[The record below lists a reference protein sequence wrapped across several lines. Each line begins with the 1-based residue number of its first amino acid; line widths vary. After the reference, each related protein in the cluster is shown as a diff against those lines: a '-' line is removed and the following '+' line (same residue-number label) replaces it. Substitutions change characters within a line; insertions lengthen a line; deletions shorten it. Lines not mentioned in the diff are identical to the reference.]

1 MAKDDFKVKKGLV
14 VGKGIVADSDV
25 TANAFIGDGSQ
36 LTNLDYSNISSNLP
50 NILDSGNVSALI
62 DSADTHDSAAV
73 LGQITSTVDGDY
85 VKARMLSADGG
96 ITDLKYSQYDHTAS
110 TITFTVTV
118 DTKTSNHRYYGTGSG
133 SAYFI
138 EGDES
143 PFIQLVPGNVYRFDG
158 YGTNSGHPLKFYLEA
173 DRTTQYT
180 TGVTEDFDYTEISV
194 TETTPTVLYY
204 QCSAHAYMGNAVHTM
219 TKSFYGDSDVNI
231 LIAAI
236 DTHDSAAVQA
246 QFDSNFTDT
255 ITITK
260 NSTTDPALILQT
272 TADGSN
278 AAPIMEFIR
287 NTSQANNGDYLGQ
300 IKFRGED
307 SGGSATT
314 DIYAKI
320 TGKISDATDGT
331 EDGLIE
337 YAVKSG
343 GSNTILAR
351 MTGAGANGRLD
362 ILNGADI
369 SVATGGD
376 ITVDGNSVLTTA
388 STYVQSVTAGS
399 GIKSIASAS
408 TPTVTVDSGFVTGLF
423 TGGDGISYSGGTIA
437 LDPTD
442 SATFAN
448 VTATNEI
455 RIKDSAN
462 GSEVS
467 HLSGDPNLGLVIHS
481 HAHATDGGIRFVI
494 HDTADS
500 DFLVINRTNGISFEN
515 RRVRN
520 IADPTADQDAAS
532 KAYVDAVAEGLHVH
546 APTRAATVGTLASIT
561 GVTSVAY
568 DSGTAGVGSFL
579 AITGSLDSIDG
590 VALASA
596 DRLLIKN
603 ETNQAFNGIYVWDS
617 ATRITRALD
626 FDTPAEL
633 AGGDFVFNQEGTV
646 NADAG
651 FVQTETL
658 SSIGDSAVIFVQFSG
673 AGQITAGDGLSKTG
687 NELDVDL
694 ASASGLEF
702 SSNQLKIKPVINDY
716 TINLSASGIKL
727 SQADGTQGGI
737 ANEHIN
743 YSNTL
748 ASGLT
753 PITINRLFEGTLET
767 LDSLAA
773 HEGATYKFYTTA
785 RGDSDTRAL
794 VDSDYVRLRADSDYV
809 KSIADSD
816 YIKTVTSF
824 PSTNLD
830 NSSVTVTA
838 GKGLLNGGSVSLGDT
853 ITIDLDSANIQSFT
867 LDSGEVIN
875 LIDSAYVRPLAR
887 AAIVAGTNITYDS
900 ATGVIS
906 GAASL
911 TVKDEGSIL
920 TTSATALNFVGPGVT
935 ATGSGTEK
943 TITIE
948 GSAPSFAV
956 ALNLLDSTG
965 RAGTD
970 IPSALGVGDPV
981 FYDSDAG
988 YWTGAKAD
996 SASTA
1001 SHVIVE
1007 YSTSNSN
1014 FKIAQT
1020 GVFTLDSNSGS
1031 PTFLDNSY
1039 YYISDSSGVPTPTQP
1054 TTGIFQALYYAL
1066 DSDTIDINLGDP
1078 VEIGVGTTDV
1088 EQFPAVSQ
1096 GATVLTLTQSIDT
1109 ARTDVFKNGVLL
1121 REGASQDYA
1130 INSPT
1135 QITMVDALDDSDLIS
1150 VRSTVLGTT
1159 LNTAT
1164 TVISGTTASAPN
1176 PSVTGDAN
1184 TGLFS
1189 AAADTVSIATG
1200 GSERLKVTNSGIEVT
1215 GTISGASGIEVTG
1228 TISGGPTIDSATI
1241 SGDLTLTGGVGIP
1254 NVATLSD
1261 ISLPSVTTYY
1271 IDSGNVAKLITADS
1285 AEIHIN
1291 THDANFA
1298 NYIGTSFSIMV
1309 ENNGGGSIDV
1319 VTKAGKSGDTVFF
1332 NTSNLVTISTNQF
1345 AIISGMVF
1353 DADNLLIN
1361 SIHLD
1366 SDITT

>member
-25 TANAFIGDGSQ
+25 RANAFIGDGSQ
-36 LTNLDYSNISSNLP
+36 LTNLDYNNITSNLP

-73 LGQITSTVDGDY
+73 LSQITSTVDGDY

-110 TITFTVTV
+110 TITFDVTV
-118 DTKTSNHRYYGTGSG
+118 ASKTSDHRYYGTGSG

-158 YGTNSGHPLKFYLEA
+158 YGTSSGHPLKFYLEA

-180 TGVTEDFDYTEISV
+180 TGVTEASGYTEISV

-219 TKSFYGDSDVNI
+219 TKSFYGDSDVSV
-231 LIAAI
+231 LIDSALTAL
-236 DTHDSAAVQA
+236 DTHDSAAV
-246 QFDSNFTDT
+246 
-255 ITITK
+255 
-260 NSTTDPALILQT
+260 
-272 TADGSN
+272 
-278 AAPIMEFIR
+278 
-287 NTSQANNGDYLGQ
+287 LGQ
-300 IKFRGED
+300 INTTVTTNYINSLSGTLDADTLGGNDSNYFTNAGNLTGTLD
-307 SGGSATT
+307 SGRIPTLVLGT
-314 DIYAKI
+314 D
-320 TGKISDATDGT
+320 T
-331 EDGLIE
+331 
-337 YAVKSG
+337 
-343 GSNTILAR
+343 
-351 MTGAGANGRLD
+351 NG
-362 ILNGADI
+362 N
-369 SVATGGD
+369 
-376 ITVDGNSVLTTA
+376 
-388 STYVQSVTAGS
+388 YVQSTTAGL
-399 GIKSIASAS
+399 GIKSLSAAGEGVDQTIA
-408 TPTVTVDSGFVTGLF
+408 VDSGFVTGLF

-520 IADPTADQDAAS
+520 LADPTAGQDAATKS
-532 KAYVDAVAEGLHVH
+532 YVDAVAEGLHVH
-546 APTRAATVGTLASIT
+546 APTRAATIGTLASIT

-617 ATRITRALD
+617 ATRITRAVD

-673 AGQITAGDGLSKTG
+673 AGQITAGDGLSKIGNTLSVNTG
-687 NELDVDL
+687 AGLIIAGDAVRIGEDALDTYFL
-694 ASASGLEF
+694 
-702 SSNQLKIKPVINDY
+702 NM
-716 TINLSASGIKL
+716 
-727 SQADGTQGGI
+727 GTSTTALGKQVGI
-737 ANEHIN
+737 ANIFLETN
-743 YSNTL
+743 
-748 ASGLT
+748 
-753 PITINRLFEGTLET
+753 ET
-767 LDSLAA
+767 LDDLTA

-794 VDSDYVRLRADSDYV
+794 VDSDYVRFRVDSVDSDYVKSIVDSDYVRFRVDSDYVKSIVDSDYV

-838 GKGLLNGGSVSLGDT
+838 GKGLLNGGSVFLGGT

-867 LDSGEVIN
+867 LDSGEVTN
-875 LIDSAYVRPLAR
+875 LIDSGYVRPLAR

-920 TTSATALNFVGPGVT
+920 TTSATTLNFVGPGVT
-935 ATGSGTEK
+935 ATGSGAEK

-970 IPSALGVGDPV
+970 ITSALGVGDPV

-1121 REGASQDYA
+1121 RQGVSQDYT

-1164 TVISGTTASAPN
+1164 TVIDGTSASNPG
-1176 PSVTGDAN
+1176 PSVLGDAN

-1189 AAADTVSIATG
+1189 DASDTLSIATG
-1200 GSERLKVTNSGIEVT
+1200 GSERLKVTNSGIET
-1215 GTISGASGIEVTG
+1215 TSG
-1228 TISGGPTIDSATI
+1228 I
-1241 SGDLTLTGGVGIP
+1241 SGDLTLNSGVGIP
-1254 NVATLSD
+1254 NNKGFGTIGASD
-1261 ISLPSVTTYY
+1261 IRFN
-1271 IDSGNVAKLITADS
+1271 IDSGNTGTVTFNSNQNLVVGTTGNAALTP
-1285 AEIHIN
+1285 
-1291 THDANFA
+1291 
-1298 NYIGTSFSIMV
+1298 YIGTAFTILAFNNDVNSDRTLTVQADTGDTLHFSST
-1309 ENNGGGSIDV
+1309 NV
-1319 VTKAGKSGDTVFF
+1319 VTVSSQKM
-1332 NTSNLVTISTNQF
+1332 

-1353 DADNLLIN
+1353 DADDLVIS
-1361 SIHLD
+1361 SISLD
-1366 SDITT
+1366 SSLTF

>member
-50 NILDSGNVSALI
+50 NILDSGNVNALI
-62 DSADTHDSAAV
+62 TAADTHDSAAV
-73 LGQITSTVDGDY
+73 VAQIDSDY
-85 VKARMLSADGG
+85 IELRRPAES
-96 ITDLKYSQYDHTAS
+96 IFDL
-110 TITFTVTV
+110 
-118 DTKTSNHRYYGTGSG
+118 SG
-133 SAYFI
+133 SANPNYAFT
-138 EGDES
+138 GDGFPAS
-143 PFIQLVPGNVYRFDG
+143 ANDPDLYLTRGKTYKFTGISGSHPLQIRTSAGGSAY
-158 YGTNSGHPLKFYLEA
+158 NSG
-173 DRTTQYT
+173 
-180 TGVTEDFDYTEISV
+180 VTNNGGSGTVIFTVPMDA
-194 TETTPTVLYY
+194 PTSLVY
-204 QCSAHAYMGNAVHTM
+204 QCTVHSDMVGNIYIDKVVGVDSAAVN
-219 TKSFYGDSDVNI
+219 S
-231 LIAAI
+231 LISAA
-236 DTHDSAAVQA
+236 DTHDSAAIQA

-351 MTGAGANGRLD
+351 MTGAGASGRLD

-515 RRVRN
+515 RRARN
-520 IADPTADQDAAS
+520 LADPVTDQDAAT

-546 APTRAATVGTLASIT
+546 EATRVATTQTLISDDNIT
-561 GVTSVAY
+561 AVTY
-568 DSGTAGVGSFL
+568 DSGASGVGAFL

-590 VALASA
+590 ITLVTN
-596 DRLLIKN
+596 DRILVKD
-603 ETNQAFNGIYVWDS
+603 ETNQANNGIYVWDS
-617 ATRITRALD
+617 ATRITRATD
-626 FDTPAEL
+626 FDTAAEI
-633 AGGDFVFNQEGTV
+633 AGGDFVFNTEGTT
-646 NADAG
+646 NASAG
-651 FVQTETL
+651 FVQTQPHTQPP
-658 SSIGDSAVIFVQFSG
+658 GDSAIVFQQFSG
-673 AGQITAGDGLSKTG
+673 AGQIIAGDGLSKTG
-687 NELDVDL
+687 NTLNVDL
-694 ASASGLEF
+694 AGTSGLEI
-702 SSNQLKIKPVINDY
+702 SSNQLRIDV
-716 TINLSASGIKL
+716 
-727 SQADGTQGGI
+727 AD
-737 ANEHIN
+737 
-743 YSNTL
+743 NTL
-748 ASGLT
+748 ELT
-753 PITINRLFEGTLET
+753 AQGIRIPQTGGGVGIEQLDLAGVGGTTAFSLANVISVTNEKTDNIPEGTTNL
-767 LDSLAA
+767 
-773 HEGATYKFYTTA
+773 YYTTA
-785 RGDSDTRAL
+785 RSDSDTRAL
-794 VDSDYVRLRADSDYV
+794 VDSDYVRLRADSDYVKSIVDSDYV

-838 GKGLLNGGSVSLGDT
+838 GKGLLNGGSVSLGGT
-853 ITIDLDSANIQSFT
+853 ITINLDSANIQSFT
-867 LDSGEVIN
+867 LDSGEVTN

-935 ATGSGTEK
+935 ASGSGAEK

-1096 GATVLTLTQSIDT
+1096 GATVLTLTQAINT

-1215 GTISGASGIEVTG
+1215 GTISG
-1228 TISGGPTIDSATI
+1228 GPTIDSATI

-1271 IDSGNVAKLITADS
+1271 IDSGNVAKLTTADS

-1332 NTSNLVTISTNQF
+1332 NTSNSVTISTNQF

>member
-50 NILDSGNVSALI
+50 NILDSSNVSALI

-118 DTKTSNHRYYGTGSG
+118 SSKTSDHRYYGTGSG

-158 YGTNSGHPLKFYLEA
+158 YGTSSGHPLKFYLEA

-180 TGVTEDFDYTEISV
+180 TGVTEASTYTEISV

-231 LIAAI
+231 LIAAT

-246 QFDSNFTDT
+246 QIDSNFNDT

-272 TADGSN
+272 TADGSS

-320 TGKISDATDGT
+320 TGKIADATDGT

-351 MTGAGANGRLD
+351 MTGSGANGRLD

-399 GIKSIASAS
+399 GIKSIASPS
-408 TPTVTVDSGFVTGLF
+408 NPTVTVDSGFVTGLF

-455 RIKDSAN
+455 KIKDSAN

-633 AGGDFVFNQEGTV
+633 AGGDFVFNQEGTT

-658 SSIGDSAVIFVQFSG
+658 NSIGDSAIIFVQFSG
-673 AGQITAGDGLSKTG
+673 AGQITAGDGLSKDGNTLNVNTG
-687 NELDVDL
+687 AGISIASDAVRIAENALDTYFL
-694 ASASGLEF
+694 
-702 SSNQLKIKPVINDY
+702 NM
-716 TINLSASGIKL
+716 
-727 SQADGTQGGI
+727 GTSTTALGKQVGI
-737 ANEHIN
+737 ANIFSE
-743 YSNTL
+743 T
-748 ASGLT
+748 T
-753 PITINRLFEGTLET
+753 ET
-767 LDSLAA
+767 LDNLTAY
-773 HEGATYKFYTTA
+773 EGSTYKFYTTA

-794 VDSDYVRLRADSDYV
+794 VDSDYVRLRVDSDYV
-809 KSIADSD
+809 KSITDSD
-816 YIKTVTSF
+816 YIKTVTNF

-830 NSSVTVTA
+830 NYSVTVTA
-838 GKGLLNGGSVSLGDT
+838 GKGLLNGGSVDLGSAVT
-853 ITIDLDSANIQSFT
+853 LNIDSANIQSFT
-867 LDSGEVIN
+867 VDSGEVSA
-875 LIDSAYVRPLAR
+875 LIDSALAVFD
-887 AAIVAGTNITYDS
+887 AHDS
-900 ATGVIS
+900 AAVQGQFDS
-906 GAASL
+906 A
-911 TVKDEGSIL
+911 IL
-920 TTSATALNFVGPGVT
+920 TTSIGTLSDVNLTGITHNYILKYDSDAGVFTAQVDGGAGAGAGASSSF
-935 ATGSGTEK
+935 
-943 TITIE
+943 TI
-948 GSAPSFAV
+948 

-981 FYDSDAG
+981 YYDSDAG

-996 SASTA
+996 SAATA
-1001 SHVIVE
+1001 SHIIVE

-1020 GVFTLDSNSGS
+1020 GIFTLDSDAAS
-1031 PTFLDNSY
+1031 PTFSDNSY
-1039 YYISDSSGVPTPTQP
+1039 YYLSDSSGVPTGTQP

-1096 GATVLTLTQSIDT
+1096 GATVLSLTQAIDT

-1121 REGASQDYA
+1121 RQGVSQDYT

-1189 AAADTVSIATG
+1189 GAADTVSIAAG
-1200 GSERLKVTNSGIEVT
+1200 GSEVLKATT
-1215 GTISGASGIEVTG
+1215 SGIEVTG

-1241 SGDLTLTGGVGIP
+1241 SGNLTLTGGTGIP
-1254 NVATLSD
+1254 NNVAISD
-1261 ISLPSVTTYY
+1261 ATTS
-1271 IDSGNVAKLITADS
+1271 IVFDLDSGNTGTFTFDDNSTLTIR
-1285 AEIHIN
+1285 N
-1291 THDANFA
+1291 TQSLPA
-1298 NYIGTSFSIMV
+1298 GTSFTILAKNTFVNSDRTLTLQV
-1309 ENNGGGSIDV
+1309 PTSNQLHFNSTNV
-1319 VTKAGKSGDTVFF
+1319 VTVAKDGH
-1332 NTSNLVTISTNQF
+1332 I

-1353 DADNLLIN
+1353 DANEIVI
-1361 SIHLD
+1361 SSVSLD
-1366 SDITT
+1366 SSLTF

>member
-73 LGQITSTVDGDY
+73 LGQITSTVDSDY
-85 VKARMLSADGG
+85 IELRRPAESIFNVVNSGG
-96 ITDLKYSQYDHTAS
+96 
-110 TITFTVTV
+110 
-118 DTKTSNHRYYGTGSG
+118 GS
-133 SAYFI
+133 SAYAYTGDGFI
-138 EGDES
+138 SSTDNPPLYLTRGKTYKFS
-143 PFIQLVPGNVYRFDG
+143 VNA
-158 YGTNSGHPLKFYLEA
+158 SGHPFWIKTS
-173 DRTTQYT
+173 DT
-180 TGVTEDFDYTEISV
+180 TGTGNQYNDGVTNNGAQVGDIIFTVPMDA
-194 TETTPTVLYY
+194 PTVLYY
-204 QCSAHAYMGNAVHTM
+204 ICQYHGDMKNTIYIDKVVGVDSATVSALI
-219 TKSFYGDSDVNI
+219 DS
-231 LIAAI
+231 A
-236 DTHDSAAVQA
+236 DTHDSAAV
-246 QFDSNFTDT
+246 
-255 ITITK
+255 
-260 NSTTDPALILQT
+260 
-272 TADGSN
+272 
-278 AAPIMEFIR
+278 
-287 NTSQANNGDYLGQ
+287 LGQ
-300 IKFRGED
+300 INTTVTTNYINSLSGTLDADTLGGNDSNYFTNAGNLTGTLD
-307 SGGSATT
+307 SGRIPTLILGT
-314 DIYAKI
+314 D
-320 TGKISDATDGT
+320 T
-331 EDGLIE
+331 
-337 YAVKSG
+337 
-343 GSNTILAR
+343 
-351 MTGAGANGRLD
+351 NG
-362 ILNGADI
+362 N
-369 SVATGGD
+369 
-376 ITVDGNSVLTTA
+376 
-388 STYVQSVTAGS
+388 YVQSTTAGL
-399 GIKSIASAS
+399 GIKSLSAAGEGVDQTIA
-408 TPTVTVDSGFVTGLF
+408 VDSGFVTGLF

-448 VTATNEI
+448 ITATNKFAI
-455 RIKDSAN
+455 FDSAN
-462 GSEVS
+462 GEEVAK
-467 HLSGDPNLGLVIHS
+467 LEGDPDNGLVIHS

-500 DFLVINRTNGISFEN
+500 DFLVINRTNGISFES
-515 RRVRN
+515 RRARN
-520 IADPTADQDAAS
+520 LADPVTDQDAAT

-546 APTRAATVGTLASIT
+546 EATRVATTQTLISDDNIT
-561 GVTSVAY
+561 AVTY
-568 DSGTAGVGSFL
+568 DSGASGVGAFL

-590 VALASA
+590 ITLVTN
-596 DRLLIKN
+596 DRILVKD
-603 ETNQAFNGIYVWDS
+603 ETNQANNGIYVWDS
-617 ATRITRALD
+617 ATRITRATD
-626 FDTPAEL
+626 FDTAAEI
-633 AGGDFVFNQEGTV
+633 AGGDFVFTTEGTT
-646 NADAG
+646 NASAG
-651 FVQTETL
+651 FVQTQPHTQAP
-658 SSIGDSAVIFVQFSG
+658 GDSAIVFQQFSG
-673 AGQITAGDGLSKTG
+673 AGQITAGEGLAKDGNTL
-687 NELDVDL
+687 NVDL
-694 ASASGLEF
+694 AGTSGLEF
-702 SSNQLKIKPVINDY
+702 SSNQLRIDV
-716 TINLSASGIKL
+716 
-727 SQADGTQGGI
+727 AD
-737 ANEHIN
+737 
-743 YSNTL
+743 NTL
-748 ASGLT
+748 ELT
-753 PITINRLFEGTLET
+753 AQGIRIPQTGGGVGIEQLDLAGVGGTT
-767 LDSLAA
+767 AFSLANVRA
-773 HEGATYKFYTTA
+773 VTNEKLTSLTALEDATYKFYTTA

-816 YIKTVTSF
+816 YIKTVTGF
-824 PSTNLD
+824 TNSNLT

-838 GKGLLNGGSVSLGDT
+838 GKGLLNGGSVALGSAVT
-853 ITIDLDSANIQSFT
+853 LNIDSANIQSFT
-867 LDSGEVIN
+867 LDSGEVTN

-911 TVKDEGSIL
+911 TVKDEGSAL
-920 TTSATALNFVGPGVT
+920 TTSATALNFVGDAVT
-935 ATGSGTEK
+935 ATGSGAEK
-943 TITIE
+943 TITIT
-948 GSAPSFAV
+948 GGTSSSFTV

-1096 GATVLTLTQSIDT
+1096 GATVLTLTQAINT

-1189 AAADTVSIATG
+1189 AAADTVSIAAG
-1200 GSERLKVTNSGIEVT
+1200 GSEVLKATTSGIEV
-1215 GTISGASGIEVTG
+1215 AG

-1241 SGDLTLTGGVGIP
+1241 SGNLTLTGGTGIP
-1254 NVATLSD
+1254 NNVAISD
-1261 ISLPSVTTYY
+1261 ATTS
-1271 IDSGNVAKLITADS
+1271 IVFDLDSGNTGTFTFDDNSTLTIR
-1285 AEIHIN
+1285 N
-1291 THDANFA
+1291 TQSLPA
-1298 NYIGTSFSIMV
+1298 GTSFTILAKNTFVNSDRTLTLQV
-1309 ENNGGGSIDV
+1309 PTSNQLHFNSTNV
-1319 VTKAGKSGDTVFF
+1319 VTVAKDGH
-1332 NTSNLVTISTNQF
+1332 I

-1353 DADNLLIN
+1353 DANEIVI
-1361 SIHLD
+1361 SSVSLD
-1366 SDITT
+1366 SSLTF

>member
-25 TANAFIGDGSQ
+25 RANAFIGDGSQ
-36 LTNLDYSNISSNLP
+36 LTNLDYNDITSNLP

-73 LGQITSTVDGDY
+73 LGQITSTVDSDY
-85 VKARMLSADGG
+85 IELRRPAE
-96 ITDLKYSQYDHTAS
+96 
-110 TITFTVTV
+110 TIFNVV
-118 DTKTSNHRYYGTGSG
+118 NNG
-133 SAYFI
+133 SAAYQYS
-138 EGDES
+138 GDGFPVQS
-143 PFIQLVPGNVYRFDG
+143 GNNPDIYLTRGKTYKFDV
-158 YGTNSGHPLKFYLEA
+158 NASGHPFWIQTSSGAYNSGNVLS
-173 DRTTQYT
+173 DSD
-180 TGVTEDFDYTEISV
+180 GVTNNGQQSGNVFYTV
-194 TETTPTVLYY
+194 PMTAPTQLYY
-204 QCSAHAYMGNAVHTM
+204 VCQYHSAMNGNIYIDKVVGVDSAAV
-219 TKSFYGDSDVNI
+219 SALIDS
-231 LIAAI
+231 A
-236 DTHDSAAVQA
+236 DTHDSAAV
-246 QFDSNFTDT
+246 
-255 ITITK
+255 
-260 NSTTDPALILQT
+260 
-272 TADGSN
+272 
-278 AAPIMEFIR
+278 
-287 NTSQANNGDYLGQ
+287 LGQ
-300 IKFRGED
+300 INTTVTTNYINSLSGTLDADTLGGNDSNYFTNAGNLTGTLD
-307 SGGSATT
+307 SGRIPTLVLGT
-314 DIYAKI
+314 D
-320 TGKISDATDGT
+320 T
-331 EDGLIE
+331 
-337 YAVKSG
+337 
-343 GSNTILAR
+343 
-351 MTGAGANGRLD
+351 NGNY
-362 ILNGADI
+362 IQ
-369 SVATGGD
+369 S
-376 ITVDGNSVLTTA
+376 TTA
-388 STYVQSVTAGS
+388 GL
-399 GIKSIASAS
+399 GIKSLSAAGEGVDQTIA
-408 TPTVTVDSGFVTGLF
+408 VDSGFVTGLF

-500 DFLVINRTNGISFEN
+500 DFLVINRTNGISFES
-515 RRVRN
+515 RRARN
-520 IADPTADQDAAS
+520 LADPVTDQDAAT

-546 APTRAATVGTLASIT
+546 EATRVATTQTLISDANIT
-561 GVTSVAY
+561 AVTY
-568 DSGTAGVGSFL
+568 DSGASGVGAFL

-590 VALASA
+590 ITLVTN
-596 DRLLIKN
+596 DRILVKD
-603 ETNQAFNGIYVWDS
+603 ETNQANNGIYVWDS
-617 ATRITRALD
+617 ATRITRATD
-626 FDTPAEL
+626 FDTAAEI
-633 AGGDFVFNQEGTV
+633 AGGDFVFTTEGTT
-646 NADAG
+646 NASAG
-651 FVQTETL
+651 FVQTQPHTQAP
-658 SSIGDSAVIFVQFSG
+658 GDSAIVFQQFSG
-673 AGQITAGDGLSKTG
+673 AGQITAGDGLAKAG
-687 NELDVDL
+687 NTLSADL
-694 ASASGLEF
+694 KLNGGLEI
-702 SSNQLKIKPVINDY
+702 SS
-716 TINLSASGIKL
+716 
-727 SQADGTQGGI
+727 SQIQVKVDGTTITRTGAGNLQVDTIDLDQMSLGTGTGEVSI
-737 ANEHIN
+737 QNIIGQTNETTN
-743 YSNTL
+743 
-748 ASGLT
+748 ALT
-753 PITINRLFEGTLET
+753 EGTTNL
-767 LDSLAA
+767 
-773 HEGATYKFYTTA
+773 YYTTA
-785 RGDSDTRAL
+785 RSDSDTRAL

-824 PSTNLD
+824 PSTNLN

-838 GKGLLNGGSVSLGDT
+838 GKGLLNGGSVSLGGT
-853 ITIDLDSANIQSFT
+853 ITINLDSANIQSFT
-867 LDSGEVIN
+867 LDSGEVTN
-875 LIDSAYVRPLAR
+875 MIDSAYIKPLAR

-911 TVKDEGSIL
+911 TVKDEGSAL

-935 ATGSGTEK
+935 ASGSGAEK

-970 IPSALGVGDPV
+970 ITSALGVGDPV

-1096 GATVLTLTQSIDT
+1096 GATVLTLTQAINT

-1200 GSERLKVTNSGIEVT
+1200 GSERLKVTNSGIET
-1215 GTISGASGIEVTG
+1215 TSG
-1228 TISGGPTIDSATI
+1228 I
-1241 SGDLTLTGGVGIP
+1241 SGDLTLNSGVGIP
-1254 NVATLSD
+1254 NNKGFGTIGASD
-1261 ISLPSVTTYY
+1261 IRFN
-1271 IDSGNVAKLITADS
+1271 IDSGNTGTVTFNSNQNLVVGTTGNAALTP
-1285 AEIHIN
+1285 
-1291 THDANFA
+1291 
-1298 NYIGTSFSIMV
+1298 YIGTSFTILAF
-1309 ENNGGGSIDV
+1309 NNDANSDRTLTVQADTGDTLHFSSTNV
-1319 VTKAGKSGDTVFF
+1319 VTVSSQKM
-1332 NTSNLVTISTNQF
+1332 

-1353 DADNLLIN
+1353 DANDLVL
-1361 SIHLD
+1361 SSVSLD
-1366 SDITT
+1366 SSLTF

>member
-73 LGQITSTVDGDY
+73 LGQITSTVDSDY
-85 VKARMLSADGG
+85 IELRRPAESIFNVVNSGG
-96 ITDLKYSQYDHTAS
+96 
-110 TITFTVTV
+110 
-118 DTKTSNHRYYGTGSG
+118 GS
-133 SAYFI
+133 SAYAYTGDGFI
-138 EGDES
+138 SSTDNPPLYLTRGKTYKFS
-143 PFIQLVPGNVYRFDG
+143 VNA
-158 YGTNSGHPLKFYLEA
+158 SGHPFWIKTS
-173 DRTTQYT
+173 DT
-180 TGVTEDFDYTEISV
+180 TGTGNQYNDGVTNNGAQVGDIIFTVPMDA
-194 TETTPTVLYY
+194 PTVLYY
-204 QCSAHAYMGNAVHTM
+204 ICQSHGNMKNTIYIDKVVGVDSAAV
-219 TKSFYGDSDVNI
+219 SALIDS
-231 LIAAI
+231 A
-236 DTHDSAAVQA
+236 DTHDSAAVLGQINDTVTISYINTLSGTLDA
-246 QFDSNFTDT
+246 DTLGGRDSNYFTNASNIISGTLDSGH
-255 ITITK
+255 IPFL
-260 NSTTDPALILQT
+260 STTDI
-272 TADGSN
+272 
-278 AAPIMEFIR
+278 
-287 NTSQANNGDYLGQ
+287 TSGT
-300 IKFRGED
+300 FD
-307 SGGSATT
+307 S
-314 DIYAKI
+314 
-320 TGKISDATDGT
+320 
-331 EDGLIE
+331 
-337 YAVKSG
+337 
-343 GSNTILAR
+343 AR
-351 MTGAGANGRLD
+351 IPVLST
-362 ILNGADI
+362 
-369 SVATGGD
+369 SD
-376 ITVDGNSVLTTA
+376 ITSGTFDSTRIPTLVLGTDTNGN
-388 STYVQSVTAGS
+388 YVQSTTAGL
-399 GIKSIASAS
+399 GIKSLSAAGEGVDQTIA
-408 TPTVTVDSGFVTGLF
+408 VDSGFVTGLF

-462 GSEVS
+462 GSEVA

-515 RRVRN
+515 RRARN
-520 IADPTADQDAAS
+520 LADPTADQDAAT

-568 DSGTAGVGSFL
+568 GSGTAGVGSFL

-590 VALASA
+590 VALASD

-687 NELDVDL
+687 NVLDVTTG
-694 ASASGLEF
+694 AGL
-702 SSNQLKIKPVINDY
+702 
-716 TINLSASGIKL
+716 TIVGDKVRIGEEAL
-727 SQADGTQGGI
+727 DTYFFDMGTSTTALGRQVGI
-737 ANEHIN
+737 ANIFLETN
-743 YSNTL
+743 
-748 ASGLT
+748 
-753 PITINRLFEGTLET
+753 ET
-767 LDSLAA
+767 LDNLTA

-794 VDSDYVRLRADSDYV
+794 VDSDYVRFRVDSDYVKSIADSDYVKSIVDSDYVRFRVDSDYIKSIADSDYV

-838 GKGLLNGGSVSLGDT
+838 GKGLLNGGAVSLGGT
-853 ITIDLDSANIQSFT
+853 ITIDLDSANIQRFT
-867 LDSGEVIN
+867 LDSGEVSA
-875 LIDSAYVRPLAR
+875 LIDSALTVFDAH
-887 AAIVAGTNITYDS
+887 DS
-900 ATGVIS
+900 AAVQGQFDS
-906 GAASL
+906 A
-911 TVKDEGSIL
+911 IL
-920 TTSATALNFVGPGVT
+920 TTSIGTLSDVNLTGITHNYILKYDSDTGVFTAQVDGGAGAGAGASSSF
-935 ATGSGTEK
+935 
-943 TITIE
+943 TI
-948 GSAPSFAV
+948 

-981 FYDSDAG
+981 YYDSDAG

-996 SASTA
+996 SAATA

-1020 GVFTLDSNSGS
+1020 GVFTLDSNSAS
-1031 PTFLDNSY
+1031 PTFSDNSY
-1039 YYISDSSGVPTPTQP
+1039 YYLSDSSGVPTATTPL
-1054 TTGIFQALYYAL
+1054 TGIFQALYYAL

-1088 EQFPAVSQ
+1088 EQFPTVTG
-1096 GATVLTLTQSIDT
+1096 GATILTLTQAINT

-1121 REGASQDYA
+1121 RQGASQDYT

-1135 QITMVDALDDSDLIS
+1135 QINMVDALDDSDLIS

-1164 TVISGTTASAPN
+1164 TVIDGTSASSPG
-1176 PSVTGDAN
+1176 PSVLGDAN

-1189 AAADTVSIATG
+1189 DASDTLSIVTG
-1200 GSERLKVTNSGIEVT
+1200 GSERLKVTNSGIET
-1215 GTISGASGIEVTG
+1215 TSG
-1228 TISGGPTIDSATI
+1228 I
-1241 SGDLTLTGGVGIP
+1241 SGDLTLNSGVGIP
-1254 NVATLSD
+1254 NNKGFGTIGASD
-1261 ISLPSVTTYY
+1261 IRFN
-1271 IDSGNVAKLITADS
+1271 IDSGNTGTVTF
-1285 AEIHIN
+1285 N
-1291 THDANFA
+1291 TNQNLVVGTTGNAA
-1298 NYIGTSFSIMV
+1298 LTPYIGTAFTILAFNNDVNSDRTLTVQADTGDTLHFSST
-1309 ENNGGGSIDV
+1309 NV
-1319 VTKAGKSGDTVFF
+1319 VTVSSQKM
-1332 NTSNLVTISTNQF
+1332 

-1353 DADNLLIN
+1353 DADDLVIS
-1361 SIHLD
+1361 SISLD
-1366 SDITT
+1366 SSLTF

>member
-25 TANAFIGDGSQ
+25 RANAFIGDGSQ
-36 LTNLDYSNISSNLP
+36 LTNLDYNDITSNLP
-50 NILDSGNVSALI
+50 NILDSGNVNALI
-62 DSADTHDSAAV
+62 TAADTHDSAAV
-73 LGQITSTVDGDY
+73 VAQIDSDYIELRRPAESIFTLSGDGSNYAFTGDGFPASANDPDLYLTRGKTYKFTGISGSHPLQIRTSAG
-85 VKARMLSADGG
+85 
-96 ITDLKYSQYDHTAS
+96 
-110 TITFTVTV
+110 
-118 DTKTSNHRYYGTGSG
+118 G
-133 SAYFI
+133 SAY
-138 EGDES
+138 
-143 PFIQLVPGNVYRFDG
+143 
-158 YGTNSGHPLKFYLEA
+158 NSG
-173 DRTTQYT
+173 
-180 TGVTEDFDYTEISV
+180 VTNNGGSGTVIFTVPMDA
-194 TETTPTVLYY
+194 PTSLVY
-204 QCSAHAYMGNAVHTM
+204 QCTIHSGMVGNIYIDKVVGVDSAAVN
-219 TKSFYGDSDVNI
+219 S
-231 LIAAI
+231 LISAA

-272 TADGSN
+272 TADGSS

-455 RIKDSAN
+455 KIKDSAN

-546 APTRAATVGTLASIT
+546 EATRVATTQTLISDDNIT
-561 GVTSVAY
+561 AVTY
-568 DSGTAGVGSFL
+568 DSGASGVGAFL

-590 VALASA
+590 ITLVTN
-596 DRLLIKN
+596 DRILVKD
-603 ETNQAFNGIYVWDS
+603 ETNQANNGIYVWDS
-617 ATRITRALD
+617 ATRITRATD
-626 FDTPAEL
+626 FDTAAEI
-633 AGGDFVFNQEGTV
+633 AGGDFVFTTEGTT
-646 NADAG
+646 NASAG
-651 FVQTETL
+651 FVQTQPHTQPP
-658 SSIGDSAVIFVQFSG
+658 GDSAIVFQQFSG
-673 AGQITAGDGLSKTG
+673 AGQITAGDGLAKAG
-687 NELDVDL
+687 NTLSADL
-694 ASASGLEF
+694 KSNGGLEI
-702 SSNQLKIKPVINDY
+702 SS
-716 TINLSASGIKL
+716 
-727 SQADGTQGGI
+727 SQIQVKVDGTTITRTGAGNLQVDTIDLDQMSLGAGTGQVSI
-737 ANEHIN
+737 QNIIGQTGETTNA
-743 YSNTL
+743 
-748 ASGLT
+748 LT
-753 PITINRLFEGTLET
+753 EGTTNL
-767 LDSLAA
+767 
-773 HEGATYKFYTTA
+773 YYTTA
-785 RGDSDTRAL
+785 RSDSDTRAL
-794 VDSDYVRLRADSDYV
+794 VDSDYVRLR
-809 KSIADSD
+809 ADSD

-838 GKGLLNGGSVSLGDT
+838 GKGLLNGGSVSLGGT
-853 ITIDLDSANIQSFT
+853 ITINLDSANIQSFT
-867 LDSGEVIN
+867 LDSGEVTN

-911 TVKDEGSIL
+911 TVKDEGSAL

-935 ATGSGTEK
+935 ASGSGAEK

-970 IPSALGVGDPV
+970 ITSALGVGDPV

-1096 GATVLTLTQSIDT
+1096 GATVLTLTQAIDT

-1215 GTISGASGIEVTG
+1215 GTISG
-1228 TISGGPTIDSATI
+1228 GPTIDSATI

-1254 NVATLSD
+1254 NNKGFGTIGASD
-1261 ISLPSVTTYY
+1261 IRFN
-1271 IDSGNVAKLITADS
+1271 IDSGNTGTVTFNSNQNLVVGTTGNAALTP
-1285 AEIHIN
+1285 
-1291 THDANFA
+1291 
-1298 NYIGTSFSIMV
+1298 YIGTSFTILAF
-1309 ENNGGGSIDV
+1309 NNDANSDRTLTVQADTGDTLHFSSTNV
-1319 VTKAGKSGDTVFF
+1319 VTVSSQKM
-1332 NTSNLVTISTNQF
+1332 

-1353 DADNLLIN
+1353 DADELVL
-1361 SIHLD
+1361 SSVSLD
-1366 SDITT
+1366 SSLTF